1 MSGWNPLNYLYGNT
15 NTANNANNANDTNN
29 RTLIQSVEEKD
40 TRGKYKSKETKA
52 RVRAPIASVVAPIAH
67 VASVVSPIAG
77 PNGLRP
83 SFLEQTGKNFKKPA
97 SPILDDA
104 EKCGICMEP
113 LSTKESLEVCQN
125 KHRFHKDCICVH
137 INSNRN
143 AKCPVCRASILK
155 NVVDACKR
163 KGGRK
168 SSKKQRKTNKS
179 KTVKRR

>member
-1 MSGWNPLNYLYGNT
+1 MSRWNPFNYLYGNA
-15 NTANNANNANDTNN
+15 NTANDT
-29 RTLIQSVEEKD
+29 TLIQSVEEDKD
-40 TRGKYKSKETKA
+40 TRENYKSKKTKA
-52 RVRAPIASVVAPIAH
+52 RVRTHAASVVAPVVEPIAR
-67 VASVVSPIAG
+67 VASVVAPIAG

-113 LSTKESLEVCQN
+113 LSTKESLKVCQN
-125 KHRFHKDCICVH
+125 KHRFHKDCICAH

-143 AKCPVCRASILK
+143 AKCPLCRESILTI
-155 NVVDACKR
+155 VIDACKR